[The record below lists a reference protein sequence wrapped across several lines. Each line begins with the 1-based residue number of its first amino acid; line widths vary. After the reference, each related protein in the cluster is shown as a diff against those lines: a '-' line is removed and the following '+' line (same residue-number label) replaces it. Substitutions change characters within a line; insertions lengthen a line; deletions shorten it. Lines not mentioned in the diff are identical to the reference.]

1 MAPLTEVLHELDVEG
16 SCQASAHPDSK
27 PAMMRGG
34 PAFRIRTTTLL
45 CREEYVAMGLF
56 HVAKALSFLNND
68 CKLVCPLK
76 VQCPIISVPECE
88 KIVPDI
94 DQADIIFPSR

>member
-1 MAPLTEVLHELDVEG
+1 
-16 SCQASAHPDSK
+16 
-27 PAMMRGG
+27 
-34 PAFRIRTTTLL
+34 
-45 CREEYVAMGLF
+45 MGLF